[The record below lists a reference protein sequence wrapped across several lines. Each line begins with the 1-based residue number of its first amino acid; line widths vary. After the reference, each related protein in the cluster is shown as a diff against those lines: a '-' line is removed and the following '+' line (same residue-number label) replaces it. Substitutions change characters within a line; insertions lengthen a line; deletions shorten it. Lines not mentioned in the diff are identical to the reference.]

1 MFGPKR
7 YVVLGHSVIS
17 KNNTNKTVPE
27 KVHLVFL
34 GQCGHSYSRDH
45 VHGPIFKSR
54 SRTTNFLH
62 SKNVNFYEPGAHYR
76 NQVIEMPRLNR
87 EKLMHGIYKLPVNML
102 RKNLPKR
109 RNAWFNTRPRNGSNL
124 SGGQEEKALSNI
136 LNNISKKG
144 GGTVIGVFCRGLGNV
159 TKSNVTGGPTKSV
172 NWKRHRAVKVESNA
186 GTRYLSPRGGVSKF
200 KTLRSI
206 GPRKNFLKAIRESE
220 NIRPVP
226 GPSGS
231 HARTRFL
238 GLLKKL

>member
-7 YVVLGHSVIS
+7 YVVLGHSAI
-17 KNNTNKTVPE
+17 KTTDTNKTVPE

-34 GQCGHSYSRDH
+34 GQCGHSYSKDH
-45 VHGPIFKSR
+45 LHGPIFKSR
-54 SRTTNFLH
+54 SRTSNFLH
-62 SKNVNFYEPGAHYR
+62 SKNVNFYEPGAQYR
-76 NQVIEMPRLNR
+76 NQVVEMPRFNR

-144 GGTVIGVFCRGLGNV
+144 GGTVIGVFCRGFGNV
-159 TKSNVTGGPTKSV
+159 TKSNVTNGPTKSV
-172 NWKRHRAVKVESNA
+172 DWKRHRAVRVESNA
-186 GTRYLSPRGGVSKF
+186 GTKYLSPRGGVSKF

-206 GPRKNFLKAIRESE
+206 GSRKNFLKAIRESE

>member
-7 YVVLGHSVIS
+7 YVVLGHSSIS
-17 KNNTNKTVPE
+17 KNNTNKIVPE

-34 GQCGHSYSRDH
+34 GQCGHSYSRNH
-45 VHGPIFKSR
+45 VHGPIFKNS
-54 SRTTNFLH
+54 SKTTNFLH

-76 NQVIEMPRLNR
+76 NQVIEMPRLNL
-87 EKLMHGIYKLPVNML
+87 EKLMHGIYRLPVNIL

-109 RNAWFNTRPRNGSNL
+109 NNKWNPTRPRNGSNL
-124 SGGQEEKALSNI
+124 SKGREEAPLSNI

-144 GGTVIGVFCRGLGNV
+144 GGTVIGVFCRGYGNV
-159 TKSNVTGGPTKSV
+159 TRSNVTNGPVKSS
-172 NWKRHRAVKVESNA
+172 NWKRHRAIRVNSSQ
-186 GTRYLSPRGGVSKF
+186 GTKYLSPRGGISKF
-200 KTLRSI
+200 KTLRPV
-206 GPRKNFLKAIRESE
+206 GPRKNFLKSIRESE

-231 HARTRFL
+231 HARMRFL